1 MQQRLQAGGH
11 MGLRALK
18 SMLALS
24 CGVLGWTTL
33 GLPSGSA
40 QAQSLFCPPAV
51 NGEVNFALSG
61 GNCTNGRTGAFSN
74 AALAAQAL
82 SDVSQSASLQTTQV
96 ALDTIS
102 ARRRVEMERCPDG
115 FVREEG
121 VCRPVRTTAEPPAR
135 PTVVTEETKT
145 PAPRQTKTE
154 ESQERQ
160 TVRKATR
167 KARREAA
174 RPVAPVRPAAPV
186 YKAPVR
192 VVETG
197 PRFGTW
203 ARAFGD
209 AERRT
214 GSGSTSIV
222 CCTLPPLGGVPNTLV
237 LDTTSHATNW
247 GILAGTDAT
256 FRGIGAQNDG
266 ITAGLLVGYVSTD
279 VHLTTTSTSLS
290 PPAQV
295 GNGAADF
302 RAHLRGPTVGGYVTY
317 FNGPFSADLTTKV
330 DFLSTDVNFSDT
342 LAYTANVGINPQIVS
357 FAGQGS
363 TRLNNYT
370 TAGNLNYRIP
380 FAGPW
385 WVEPTAGFQ
394 YSVASYSSGA
404 DQLGLADGH
413 VLRLQ
418 GGSRM
423 GVDLYSGGMRITP
436 AVTAL
441 LYDDVSVSGG
451 FVTSGVFSTV
461 PSAIQ
466 DEGKIRG
473 QGIFALN
480 VDDGRGWSGFVQGQV
495 YGGAGLTGY
504 GGMAGIRFQW
514 GS

>member
-1 MQQRLQAGGH
+1 
-11 MGLRALK
+11 MGLRGLK
-18 SMLALS
+18 SILALS
-24 CGVLGWTTL
+24 CGVIGWTTL

-40 QAQSLFCPPAV
+40 QAQSLFCPAAV
-51 NGEVNFALSG
+51 NGQTGFALTG
-61 GNCTNGRTGAFSN
+61 GNCTNNTIGAFSN

-102 ARRRVEMERCPDG
+102 ARRRIEMERCPEG

-121 VCRPVRTTAEPPAR
+121 VCRPIAVTAQPAERPPAVR
-135 PTVVTEETKT
+135 EERKTPVPRETKT
-145 PAPRQTKTE
+145 TAPV
-154 ESQERQ
+154 ERQ
-160 TVRKATR
+160 TARKPTR
-167 KARREAA
+167 KARRETA
-174 RPVAPVRPAAPV
+174 RPAVPAAPV

-197 PRFGTW
+197 PRYGAW
-203 ARAFGD
+203 ARGFGD

-214 GSGSTSIV
+214 GSGTTSIV
-222 CCTLPPLGGVPNTLV
+222 CCTLGPAGGIPNTLA

-247 GILAGTDAT
+247 GILAGADAT
-256 FRGIGAQNDG
+256 FRGISAQNDG

-279 VHLTTTSTSLS
+279 VHLTTTSTSSS
-290 PPAQV
+290 PGNV

-302 RAHLRGPTVGGYVTY
+302 RAHLRGPTLGGYVTY

-330 DFLSTDVNFSDT
+330 DFLSTDVNFADT
-342 LAYTANVGINPQIVS
+342 LAYTANVGINTQTAS

-385 WVEPTAGFQ
+385 WVEPTAGFL
-394 YSVASYSSGA
+394 YSLASYSSGA

-418 GGSRM
+418 GGSRL
-423 GVDLYSGGMRITP
+423 GVDVYSGGLRITP
-436 AVTAL
+436 TVTAL

-495 YGGAGLTGY
+495 YGGTGLTGY